1 MKRISKK
8 LNCLFNQ
15 TIWKWSER
23 INRIICA
30 PGEYILQPS
39 TSNNVNE
46 LDNLS
51 LEEALQLAGISDLNV
66 SIEKE
71 TFVTCYPTFIY

>member
-1 MKRISKK
+1 MK
-8 LNCLFNQ
+8 LE
-15 TIWKWSER
+15 WK
-23 INRIICA
+23 INRINCA

-66 SIEKE
+66 SIEKK
-71 TFVTCYPTFIY
+71 TFVTCRRHSFINFLLTLSSPG